1 MKIAVNTRFL
11 IKNKLEGIGWFTY
24 ETMSRLAIEHP
35 EHEFFFLFDRKP
47 DSQFILSA
55 NVKPVVLN
63 PQARHPFLWFL
74 WFEFSVAR
82 FLKRNKVDVFVSTD
96 GYIPLNTKVP
106 CLSIIHDINF
116 EHYPE
121 GIPPVT
127 SWYYKYFFPRFAK
140 KATRIA
146 TVSEYS
152 KSDIVDT
159 YSIDS
164 EKIDVVYNG
173 ASNHYSP
180 IGEDK
185 KISIRNK
192 HTNGRLYFIF
202 VGALNPRK
210 NVARLLLAFDAFI
223 EETKLDYTLMIV
235 GEKMFKTRDI
245 DEAYKSMRNSDRV
258 IFTGRLSQTELK
270 DAIGAS
276 LAMAFVSYFEGFGI
290 PALEAI
296 YCDVPLIA
304 SNRTSI
310 PEVAGDA
317 AFYVDPF
324 SVESIAKGMK
334 LMATDAKLRE
344 ALIAAA
350 AKRKSLFTWEKTA
363 AALYQSIEKTIAP

>member
-11 IKNKLEGIGWFTY
+11 IKNKLEGIGWFTF

-35 EHEFFFLFDRKP
+35 EHEFIFLFDRMP
-47 DSQFILSA
+47 DKQFIFST
-55 NVKPVVLN
+55 NVKPIVLN
-63 PQARHPFLWFL
+63 PQARHPILWYL
-74 WFEFSVAR
+74 WFECSVAR

-106 CLSIIHDINF
+106 CLSVIHDINF

-121 GIPPVT
+121 GIPAVT
-127 SWYYKYFFPRFAK
+127 GWYYKYFFPRFAK

-146 TVSEYS
+146 TVSEFS
-152 KSDIVDT
+152 KSDIVET
-159 YSIDS
+159 YNIDS
-164 EKIDVVYNG
+164 KKIDVVYNG
-173 ASNHYSP
+173 ASNHYSA
-180 IGEDK
+180 IGEEE
-185 KISIRNK
+185 KINFRNK
-192 HTNGRLYFIF
+192 YTNGRLYFIF

-223 EETKLDYTLMIV
+223 EETNLDFYLLIV
-235 GEKMFKTRDI
+235 GEKMFKTHDI
-245 DEAYKSMRNSDRV
+245 DEAYKSIRNSERV
-258 IFTGRLSQTELK
+258 VFTGRLSQSELK

-276 LAMAFVSYFEGFGI
+276 LAMTFVSYFEGFGI
-290 PALEAI
+290 PALEAM

-334 LMATDAKLRE
+334 LLATDAKLRE
-344 ALIAAA
+344 ALVAAA
-350 AKRKSLFTWEKTA
+350 SKRKAMFTWDKTA
-363 AALYQSIEKTIAP
+363 AALYSSIEKTIAP